1 MNRKFNIWNH
11 TFKVVVVFNNPF
23 TNNQTTIKES
33 YKGSLLG
40 TMKYYLEKYR
50 NDSVVVSFYTE
61 SDCFLKEIG
70 W

>member
-33 YKGSLLG
+33 YKGSLLA